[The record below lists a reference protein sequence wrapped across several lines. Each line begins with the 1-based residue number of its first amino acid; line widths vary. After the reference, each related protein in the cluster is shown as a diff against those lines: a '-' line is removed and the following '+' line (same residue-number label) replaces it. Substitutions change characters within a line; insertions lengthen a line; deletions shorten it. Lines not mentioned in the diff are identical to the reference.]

1 MATEGQKKEIFD
13 KLKVVVKD
21 IIESNGFTPG
31 VVGITITG
39 EDFYNKF
46 ISLFDSWKSPVI
58 KAGLKSKKDDIIELF
73 NIIYENNTDQIL
85 QLAHAGGKDIKK
97 RTIGVMDFVI
107 DKVEEITGYQVT
119 TDWQTYKTA
128 NPSGGQRRRFRTKK
142 RKTQRRK
149 ISKRNRKN

>member
-1 MATEGQKKEIFD
+1 MATDGQKKEIFD
-13 KLKVVVKD
+13 KLK
-21 IIESNGFTPG
+21 I
-31 VVGITITG
+31 VVGQIINDNLFARGITG
-39 EDFYNKF
+39 EEFYNKF

-107 DKVEEITGYQVT
+107 DKVGEITGENLTPY
-119 TDWQTYKTA
+119 WQTYKRE
-128 NPSGGQRRRFRTKK
+128 NPSGGKRRFRTKK

>member
-1 MATEGQKKEIFD
+1 MATDGQKKEIFD
-13 KLKVVVKD
+13 KLQIVVTS
-21 IIESNGFTPG
+21 IINDNLFATG
-31 VVGITITG
+31 ITG
-39 EDFYNKF
+39 EEFYNKF

-107 DKVEEITGYQVT
+107 DKVEEITGENLTLY
-119 TDWQTYKTA
+119 WQTYKTA
-128 NPSGGQRRRFRTKK
+128 NPTGGKRRRFRTKK

>member
-13 KLKVVVKD
+13 KFKIVVTS
-21 IIESNGFTPG
+21 IINDNLFARG
-31 VVGITITG
+31 ITG
-39 EDFYNKF
+39 EEFYNKF

-58 KAGLKSKKDDIIELF
+58 KAGLKSKKDDIIQIF
-73 NIIYENNTDQIL
+73 NIIYKNNTDEIL

-149 ISKRNRKN
+149 MSKRNRKI

>member
-1 MATEGQKKEIFD
+1 MATDGQKKEIFD
-13 KLKVVVKD
+13 KLQ
-21 IIESNGFTPG
+21 I
-31 VVGITITG
+31 VVGQIINDNLFATGITG
-39 EDFYNKF
+39 EEFYNKF

-58 KAGLKSKKDDIIELF
+58 KAGLKSKKDQIIELF
-73 NIIYENNTDQIL
+73 NIIYENNTDEIL

-107 DKVEEITGYQVT
+107 DKVGEITGENLTPY
-119 TDWQTYKTA
+119 WQTYKRE
-128 NPSGGQRRRFRTKK
+128 NPSGGKRRFRTKK

>member
-1 MATEGQKKEIFD
+1 MATDGQKKEIFD
-13 KLKVVVKD
+13 KLQIVVTS
-21 IIESNGFTPG
+21 IINDNLFATG
-31 VVGITITG
+31 ITG
-39 EDFYNKF
+39 EEFYNKF

-58 KAGLKSKKDDIIELF
+58 KAGLKSKKDDIIQIF
-73 NIIYENNTDQIL
+73 NIIYKNNTDEIL

-107 DKVEEITGYQVT
+107 DKVEEITGENLTPY
-119 TDWQTYKTA
+119 WQTYKRE
-128 NPSGGQRRRFRTKK
+128 NPTGGKRRRFRTKK

>member
-1 MATEGQKKEIFD
+1 MATDGQKKEIFD
-13 KLKVVVKD
+13 KLK
-21 IIESNGFTPG
+21 I
-31 VVGITITG
+31 VVGQIINDNLFARGITG
-39 EDFYNKF
+39 EEFYNKF

-119 TDWQTYKTA
+119 IDWQTYKRE

-142 RKTQRRK
+142 RKTKKYKK